1 VSQQCLGVF
10 CPLSHTHSVASSDL
24 RLQHQVTT
32 QMTARSYTERR
43 VPVRPNW
50 QPTHDSAFTG
60 DPASACT
67 ACPTG
72 KYKDTTGIEECTGCP
87 TYSSSQPGGDTLADC
102 HCETGYSGQDGVACL
117 ACVARSYK
125 ATAGSASCTFCG
137 VGFYSN
143 DTAAASCVSC
153 PSDSY
158 SVEGSTRHHHHHHQP
173 VLLQPRIPADVKPQ
187 CVYSVRSWLLQQ
199 HHRLVRVLQVRG
211 RAVLR

>member
-1 VSQQCLGVF
+1 MSQQCLGVF

-24 RLQHQVTT
+24 RLQQVTT

-72 KYKDTTGIEECTGCP
+72 KYKDTTGSEECSLSLAARNAASLQP
-87 TYSSSQPGGDTLADC
+87 TYSSSQPGGEALTDC
-102 HCETGYSGQDGVACL
+102 HCETGYSGPDGVTCL

-125 ATAGSASCTFCG
+125 ATAGSASCTFC
-137 VGFYSN
+137 
-143 DTAAASCVSC
+143 
-153 PSDSY
+153 
-158 SVEGSTRHHHHHHQP
+158 
-173 VLLQPRIPADVKPQ
+173 
-187 CVYSVRSWLLQQ
+187 
-199 HHRLVRVLQVRG
+199 RVWF
-211 RAVLR
+211 